1 MNFAIDDIAQGAG
14 KLRQSWRMILG
25 EVRSF
30 SFRAKTTAGND
41 TVRGPLAAITLLLR
55 KWGDGEPGALE
66 ELMPLLYPRLRQ
78 VAAAYMGREKRKDVL
93 QPTALVHELYFKLV
107 QQKKVDWED
116 RRHFYIFAARA
127 MRMILIDHARNLKA
141 ERRGAGVESVPL
153 TESLVWVEIGSPE
166 MIDLDRALEE
176 LWKLDERKVRLVEI
190 RYFLGCSAEETAE
203 LLGISKATVDREL
216 RFIKAWLFER
226 LQPQRRVGAP
236 SIP

>member
-1 MNFAIDDIAQGAG
+1 M
-14 KLRQSWRMILG
+14 
-25 EVRSF
+25 E
-30 SFRAKTTAGND
+30 
-41 TVRGPLAAITLLLR
+41 AITLLLR
-55 KWGDGEPGALE
+55 KWGDGDPGALE

-78 VAAAYMGREKRKDVL
+78 VAAAYMGRERRNNVL

-127 MRMILIDHARNLKA
+127 MRMILIDHARGQNA
-141 ERRGAGVESVPL
+141 QSRGSGADSVPL
-153 TESLVWVEIGSPE
+153 TEALVWVEIGSPE
-166 MIDLDRALEE
+166 LIDLDRALED
-176 LWKLDERKVRLVEI
+176 LAGLDPRKVRLVEI

-226 LQPQRRVGAP
+226 LQPQQRADGAAAT
-236 SIP
+236 